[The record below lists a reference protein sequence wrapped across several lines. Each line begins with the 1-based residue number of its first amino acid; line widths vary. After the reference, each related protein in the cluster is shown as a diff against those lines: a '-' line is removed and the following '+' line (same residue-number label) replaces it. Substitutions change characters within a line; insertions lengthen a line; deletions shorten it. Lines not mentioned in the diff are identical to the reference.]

1 MIKISHLSKL
11 TFLELKFDEKYK
23 VKDAVIKWGP
33 FVGDIEHLELI
44 CSVLRRNSA
53 FIPTR

>member
-1 MIKISHLSKL
+1 MTKISHLSKRA
-11 TFLELKFDEKYK
+11 FMEFDEKYI

-33 FVGDIEHLELI
+33 FVGDIEHRELI

-53 FIPTR
+53 F